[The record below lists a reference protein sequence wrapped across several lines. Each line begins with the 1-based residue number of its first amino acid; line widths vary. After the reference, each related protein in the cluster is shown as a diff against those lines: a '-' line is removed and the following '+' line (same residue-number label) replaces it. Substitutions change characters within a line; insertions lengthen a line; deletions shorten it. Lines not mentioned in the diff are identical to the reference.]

1 MKKIQLPYLLSI
13 GLIAFLLGSCAPAY
27 VPNVIS
33 TPLLSNKGEMQ
44 FSVNTGIAG
53 FDPQFAYA
61 VTDHIGVMVNGSFA
75 NWTSDSTDN
84 YHKHKFLEIGTGYY
98 TKLGES
104 ARFETFGGV
113 GFGNLHANYSND
125 LWISRATVNSTRF
138 FIQPTIGATTKVF
151 DGSFA
156 TRVAYV
162 SLTQDEIK
170 GSGIFLE
177 PVLTGKIGYKNVKGV
192 MQLGLSLPFNHND
205 LIFNYQPFIFSVG
218 LQVNIGKLYD

>member
-1 MKKIQLPYLLSI
+1 MKKNILHFVTI
-13 GLIAFLLGSCAPAY
+13 GFVSLLLGSCAPAY

-44 FSVNTGIAG
+44 LSVNTGIAG

-61 VTDHIGVMVNGSFA
+61 VTDYIGVMVNGSFA

-84 YHKHKFLEIGTGYY
+84 FHKHKFVEIGTGYY

-104 ARFETFGGV
+104 GRFETFCGF
-113 GFGNLHANYSND
+113 GFGNLKAKYSND
-125 LWISRATVNSTRF
+125 LWISMATVNSTRF
-138 FIQPTIGATTKVF
+138 FVQPTIGATTKMF

-156 TRVAYV
+156 TRIVFV
-162 SLTQDEIK
+162 NLTQEDIK
-170 GSGIFLE
+170 GSGVFVE
-177 PVLTGKIGYKNVKGV
+177 PVLTGKVGYKNVKGV
-192 MQLGLSLPFNHND
+192 IQLGFSLPFNHND

-218 LQVNIGKLYD
+218 LQVNIGKLYE